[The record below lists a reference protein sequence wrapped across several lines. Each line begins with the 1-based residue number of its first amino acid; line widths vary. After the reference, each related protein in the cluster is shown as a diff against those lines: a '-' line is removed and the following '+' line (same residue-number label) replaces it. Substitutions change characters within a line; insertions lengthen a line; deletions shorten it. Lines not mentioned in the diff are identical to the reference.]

1 MKKLPVFLLVFL
13 IFPLY
18 AEKATQDVVPYSK
31 EEFSPVMHDI
41 RSAEIITLGSLPFVT
56 LLTTISYSMLRY
68 CNNGFDS
75 SYVPNPLA
83 KTSEAA
89 NLNTSEQKMI
99 ILSSAGISLALGL
112 TDFYFNHSKKQ
123 KEKKSMQ
130 ESPVTVKP
138 LQYSQTFEN
147 KLDQNS
153 HKQDY
158 RKNVEYLYGGL
169 ESALF

>member
-1 MKKLPVFLLVFL
+1 
-13 IFPLY
+13 
-18 AEKATQDVVPYSK
+18 
-31 EEFSPVMHDI
+31 
-41 RSAEIITLGSLPFVT
+41 
-56 LLTTISYSMLRY
+56 
-68 CNNGFDS
+68 
-75 SYVPNPLA
+75 
-83 KTSEAA
+83 
-89 NLNTSEQKMI
+89 
-99 ILSSAGISLALGL
+99 
-112 TDFYFNHSKKQ
+112 
-123 KEKKSMQ
+123 MQ

>member
-1 MKKLPVFLLVFL
+1 MEAFAK
-13 IFPLY
+13 
-18 AEKATQDVVPYSK
+18 
-31 EEFSPVMHDI
+31 
-41 RSAEIITLGSLPFVT
+41 
-56 LLTTISYSMLRY
+56 ISSR
-68 CNNGFDS
+68 
-75 SYVPNPLA
+75 V
-83 KTSEAA
+83 
-89 NLNTSEQKMI
+89 
-99 ILSSAGISLALGL
+99 
-112 TDFYFNHSKKQ
+112 NHSKKQ